1 MRILAVDTS
10 TQAGGL
16 AVLEERRVVKN
27 VFERSDEEYSSRVF
41 RQLDFLLQETQ
52 LRLSDFD
59 FFAVSAGPGSF
70 TSLRIGMTAVK
81 AWAELYG
88 TLICPVSGLKA
99 MASQSKG
106 GNLMVAA
113 IMDARRGQ
121 VFGGVFKRGEGRWD
135 AIGEEVVSRPD
146 EFLSEIPCR
155 FSNRTEFPEA
165 VQVSIVSPTPDILR
179 ASLSGSAYQDLPIE
193 KVSEDLAPWIGV
205 LAFDMAQRGET
216 VTALALDAN
225 YIRRSDAELY
235 WKDSN
240 ARSSG

>member
-1 MRILAVDTS
+1 
-10 TQAGGL
+10 
-16 AVLEERRVVKN
+16 
-27 VFERSDEEYSSRVF
+27 
-41 RQLDFLLQETQ
+41 
-52 LRLSDFD
+52 
-59 FFAVSAGPGSF
+59 
-70 TSLRIGMTAVK
+70 
-81 AWAELYG
+81 
-88 TLICPVSGLKA
+88 
-99 MASQSKG
+99 
-106 GNLMVAA
+106 
-113 IMDARRGQ
+113 
-121 VFGGVFKRGEGRWD
+121 
-135 AIGEEVVSRPD
+135 VSRPD